1 MFFSPLEN
9 FMFDAMPIIVIV
21 FFIIITGAILFSVG
35 GAVKEHFRNNSM
47 EEITIPARIMS
58 KRTHVWGG
66 SGNSSAHTSYYMTF
80 EDESGGRT
88 EFSVSSS
95 IYSMHA
101 EGDTGMLTHQGTRLI
116 HFERDRF

>member
-9 FMFDAMPIIVIV
+9 FMFDAIPIIVIV

-47 EEITIPARIMS
+47 EEITIPARIMT

-80 EDESGGRT
+80 EDEMGERT
-88 EFSVSSS
+88 EFSVSESFF
-95 IYSMHA
+95 SMHA
-101 EGDTGMLTHQGTRLI
+101 EGDTGMLTHQGNRFI